1 MREPQP
7 KGHTFLYPENIMTT
21 LTITDLITIDTLDRK
36 GMLAVRGGRAVM
48 PFVPVFQPLSLSFDK
63 SITAVQEIA
72 QMQSVTNLNGDG
84 SAFLD
89 HVKSDVHTNQ
99 NATNNI
105 FG

>member
-1 MREPQP
+1 
-7 KGHTFLYPENIMTT
+7 MTT
-21 LTITDLITIDTLDRK
+21 LTIKDLSSAATLDSKR
-36 GMLAVRGGRAVM
+36 MHAVRGGMSYLPFAAVYS
-48 PFVPVFQPLSLSFDK
+48 PLKRSLDK

-72 QMQSVTNLNGDG
+72 QMQSVTNLNGNG

-89 HVKSDVHTNQ
+89 HVKSDVRTNQ

>member
-1 MREPQP
+1 
-7 KGHTFLYPENIMTT
+7 MTT
-21 LTITDLITIDTLDRK
+21 LTIQDLSAAETLDRK
-36 GMLAVRGGRAVM
+36 RMHAVRGGMAYLPFAAVYS
-48 PFVPVFQPLSLSFDK
+48 PIKVSVDK
-63 SITAVQEIA
+63 SINAVQNIA
-72 QMQSVTNLNGDG
+72 QMQSVTNLNGNG

>member
-1 MREPQP
+1 
-7 KGHTFLYPENIMTT
+7 MTT
-21 LTITDLITIDTLDRK
+21 LTIQDLSAAATLDRK
-36 GMLAVRGGRAVM
+36 RMHAVRGGMSYLPFAAVYM
-48 PFVPVFQPLSLSFDK
+48 PIKALVDK
-63 SITAVQEIA
+63 SISAVQSIA
-72 QMQSVTNLNGDG
+72 QMQSVTNLNGNG

>member
-1 MREPQP
+1 
-7 KGHTFLYPENIMTT
+7 MTT
-21 LTITDLITIDTLDRK
+21 LTIKDLSSAATLDRK
-36 GMLAVRGGRAVM
+36 GMHAVRGGTAYM
-48 PFVPVFQPLSLSFDK
+48 PFAAVYSPVKLSLDK

-72 QMQSVTNLNGDG
+72 QMQSVTNLNGNG

-89 HVKSDVHTNQ
+89 HVKSNVHTNQ

>member
-1 MREPQP
+1 
-7 KGHTFLYPENIMTT
+7 MTT
-21 LTITDLITIDTLDRK
+21 LTIQDLSAAATLDSKR
-36 GMLAVRGGRAVM
+36 MHAVRGGTSYLPFAAVYM
-48 PFVPVFQPLSLSFDK
+48 PIKASVDK
-63 SITAVQEIA
+63 SISAVQSIA
-72 QMQSVTNLNGDG
+72 QMQSVTNLNGNG

>member
-1 MREPQP
+1 
-7 KGHTFLYPENIMTT
+7 MTT
-21 LTITDLITIDTLDRK
+21 LTIKDLPAAETLDSKR
-36 GMLAVRGGRAVM
+36 MHAVRGGLAYLPFAAVYT
-48 PFVPVFQPLSLSFDK
+48 PIRLSLDN
-63 SITAVQEIA
+63 SINATQSIA
-72 QMQSVTNLNGDG
+72 QMQTVTNLNGNG